1 MPPALTSLVPNLVID
16 RKDLAKV
23 TAAECVPAAKLSLW
37 STSTPPKS
45 GQVPMKFLRPA
56 APGITAKRITESVSE
71 RNVWTPGAPPSE
83 RLKLGLPKFIQ
94 KMPLLTKTLTENVS
108 SMTWRTASAIA
119 GRLMDRARDAPGVPV
134 AILRGLRKELESLGP
149 SRQSVAER
157 RDVARGIAFKI
168 CQEVDKIPGLREI
181 WAAELPRDLP
191 LMALL
196 RTLPEVDKEVLQLR
210 TTERVN
216 FVKRLGEKSD
226 LERTLISDLM
236 KANMAP

>member
-1 MPPALTSLVPNLVID
+1 MPPSLTSLVPNLVID

-23 TAAECVPAAKLSLW
+23 TAAECTPAAKISFW
-37 STSTPPKS
+37 TTTTPPVYK
-45 GQVPMKFLRPA
+45 QAPTKFVYRTAPA
-56 APGITAKRITESVSE
+56 ITAKRISESESV
-71 RNVWTPGAPPSE
+71 RNVWTPGPASAE

-119 GRLMDRARDAPGVPV
+119 GRLLDRARDAPGIPT
-134 AILRGLRKELESLGP
+134 AILRGLRQELESLGP
-149 SRQSVAER
+149 SPQKPADR

-168 CQEVDKIPGLREI
+168 CHEVDKVPALREI
-181 WAAELPRDLP
+181 WAGDLMKDLP
-191 LMALL
+191 LLALL
-196 RTLPEVDKEVLQLR
+196 RTLPDVDKEVLQLR
-210 TTERVN
+210 TQERVN

-226 LERTLISDLM
+226 LERTLIADLM